1 MRHKVRWWFSLT
13 YLQHRTAVALILLT
27 MFPAMLAVYAQEND
41 IHMPHQEVEHWAKK
55 IGNHIY
61 HLSNTFTYYKDI
73 KKNFVDGD
81 ATISEN
87 DGLTLVKEMA
97 EDVSNMMKFKV
108 EAVKRIMNV
117 AEEAA
122 LDKEHKQ
129 DEEVE
134 YYNAKRLN
142 EVYTDRNNQERLL
155 EGYRELTLI
164 PNSHF
169 DGIPVNENV
178 SSVHVP
184 TNVYDKAPDVM
195 DAIRW
200 SGRLD
205 RTFKSNYELDHTLS
219 WQYFG
224 SSAGFLRQY
233 PASQWVLDEKD
244 PDLYDA
250 RLRSWYIEA
259 ANSPKDMIIL
269 LDVSGSMTGLRR
281 EIAKHVVLN
290 ILETLNEN
298 DFVNVFNFSANA
310 TELVP
315 CFNDTLV
322 QANLENIGVF
332 KKALSSVETM
342 EIANFTKALTKA
354 FELLQRKNSK
364 YNKSGQGSQC
374 NQAIMLVTDGAP
386 YNFEEIFSKYN
397 WPHLQVRM
405 FTYLIGRE
413 ETKKRDLKWMACANK
428 GYFVHVTTLAEVREQ
443 VLKYIPV
450 MARPMVM
457 YQNNHPHIWTG
468 VYADIADPKQTDW
481 LWELRERKRQMDRTN
496 NYRNLKKRVEN
507 RQLPNDYII
516 RDSEKIE
523 KFLEYGE
530 FVLTP
535 RDVARMKAKHNRE
548 ARTDYHRKYRKD
560 RWTLMIGRR
569 GAPGLRE
576 GYRLM
581 TSVSVPVFD
590 RKKTSNITERVL
602 VNEAVWKKKKREVRT
617 ANLLGV
623 AGTDVPIREIEK
635 LVPPYKLGV
644 NGYSFMVNKNGYIL
658 YHPDLR
664 PVHEEANAE
673 VLRKSRDKRKWFQDI
688 LKPNYNS
695 VDFAEVELIDHDSG
709 PRTNNSDLLELTKGR
724 DYNTKLRRDLIDQ
737 RENESN
743 FSVKIHMDNMKRV
756 VTRQQRY
763 FTQKVK
769 GTPFSLGIAMPMG
782 YGKYKVQGQVELSR
796 AIQDPRGV
804 KVTEY
809 FTSGNW
815 SIHPEWVYCE
825 YKYDQNRP
833 EMTPE
838 ELMMDFLTRAQE
850 PRWKWRSTRTRAPP
864 EPSMSKPQC
873 DKELVQSMVFDARA
887 TNVYNERTIED
898 KISDEHP
905 MEMYLALIF
914 SSGRQNFG
922 MTTAFVATRS
932 GLTRWVDL
940 TKLKPGESPEPSDEP
955 HIMQIH
961 NRAIDEVWYK
971 RAVDYYEEDPDAY
984 VYSVPFD
991 AAVQNPEE
999 VLVTATRAIFIEE
1012 NRHRKAPAAVVGVTI
1027 KHQKFVEYFMN
1038 ETYKC
1043 PSYPSR
1049 DSSCKNAKTCES
1061 DYLDCYLLDDNG
1073 FIIAS
1078 EKNEHTGKFFGTLEG
1093 TIMESLVQSEVYRKV
1108 KIYDYQAVCL
1118 DSRNEPSPASI
1129 LMTPIQVLKWTTN
1142 WIMSNI
1148 FWVLVKTHLYTLWDP
1163 NEAWAYTHGAREDA
1177 YQDIS
1182 NPHMEPVDYKE
1193 GPDETIADY
1202 FSDEPAAEVAKE
1214 NPAVEE
1220 NDLPDYEPKEE
1231 GSGEAGLKEAEDQGL
1246 EGSGMEGSGED
1257 YSPDTSVADFEDG
1270 ISESE
1275 LLEEI
1280 DILYTDW
1287 ADEDEEA
1294 LYTDDPED
1302 DRQYPDDY
1310 EHQAED
1316 GDFPS
1321 LETYGYIDP
1330 DFNKRQKKFVK
1341 ELIKLAY
1348 INKTHPRPCDKEVN
1362 LYKLQNHKLQ
1372 TDGNYKP
1379 VKGKLSN
1386 CHPNGCGRH
1395 FSVQKVVS
1403 TNLILVAVNNLC
1415 SCESRKV
1422 DIEPVEVE
1430 YNETML
1436 CNRLLLHH
1444 YRKRPSECFNYHP
1457 EEHEIKQCGGA
1468 GSLILPSV
1476 TMLSL
1481 LVVAHVCSNLKLYS

>member
-1 MRHKVRWWFSLT
+1 M
-13 YLQHRTAVALILLT
+13 
-27 MFPAMLAVYAQEND
+27 
-41 IHMPHQEVEHWAKK
+41 
-55 IGNHIY
+55 
-61 HLSNTFTYYKDI
+61 
-73 KKNFVDGD
+73 
-81 ATISEN
+81 TI
-87 DGLTLVKEMA
+87 
-97 EDVSNMMKFKV
+97 
-108 EAVKRIMNV
+108 IM
-117 AEEAA
+117 
-122 LDKEHKQ
+122 
-129 DEEVE
+129 
-134 YYNAKRLN
+134 
-142 EVYTDRNNQERLL
+142 
-155 EGYRELTLI
+155 
-164 PNSHF
+164 
-169 DGIPVNENV
+169 
-178 SSVHVP
+178 
-184 TNVYDKAPDVM
+184 
-195 DAIRW
+195 
-200 SGRLD
+200 
-205 RTFKSNYELDHTLS
+205 
-219 WQYFG
+219 
-224 SSAGFLRQY
+224 
-233 PASQWVLDEKD
+233 
-244 PDLYDA
+244 
-250 RLRSWYIEA
+250 
-259 ANSPKDMIIL
+259 
-269 LDVSGSMTGLRR
+269 
-281 EIAKHVVLN
+281 
-290 ILETLNEN
+290 
-298 DFVNVFNFSANA
+298 
-310 TELVP
+310 
-315 CFNDTLV
+315 
-322 QANLENIGVF
+322 
-332 KKALSSVETM
+332 
-342 EIANFTKALTKA
+342 
-354 FELLQRKNSK
+354 KNSK

-386 YNFEEIFSKYN
+386 YNFEEIFSRYN

-457 YQNNHPHIWTG
+457 YQNKHPHIWTG

-507 RQLPNDYII
+507 RQLPHDYII
-516 RDSEKIE
+516 RESEKIE

-535 RDVARMKAKHNRE
+535 RDAARMKAKHNRE
-548 ARTDYHRKYRKD
+548 AR
-560 RWTLMIGRR
+560 GRR

-590 RKKTSNITERVL
+590 RKKTS
-602 VNEAVWKKKKREVRT
+602 VRT

-644 NGYSFMVNKNGYIL
+644 NGYSFMVNQNGYVL

-673 VLRKSRDKRKWFQDI
+673 FQDI

-709 PRTNNSDLLELTKGR
+709 PRSNNSDLLELTKGR

-737 RENESN
+737 REHESN
-743 FSVKIHMDNMKRV
+743 FSVKVHMDNMKRV

-782 YGKYKVQGQVELSR
+782 YGKYKVYGQVELSR

-804 KVTEY
+804 KVTDY

-815 SIHPEWVYCE
+815 SIHPDWVYCE

-833 EMTPE
+833 DMTPE

-864 EPSMSKPQC
+864 EPSMTKPQYSSWKPGVVESERKDSYYC
-873 DKELVQSMVFDARA
+873 DKDLVQSMVFDARA
-887 TNVYNERTIED
+887 TNVYTERTIED
-898 KISDEHP
+898 KIADEHR
-905 MEMYLALIF
+905 
-914 SSGRQNFG
+914 GRQNFG

-940 TKLKPGESPEPSDEP
+940 TKLKPGDTPEPSDEP

-991 AAVQNPEE
+991 AAAQNPED

-1027 KHQKFVEYFMN
+1027 KHQKFVEYFTN

-1061 DYLDCYLLDDNG
+1061 VYLDCYLLDDNG

-1118 DSRNEPSPASI
+1118 DSQTEPNPASI
-1129 LMTPIQVLKWTTN
+1129 LLTPVQMLKWTAN

-1163 NEAWAYTHGAREDA
+1163 NQAWAYTHGAREDI
-1177 YQDIS
+1177 YPDIN

-1193 GPDETIADY
+1193 VFDETIADY
-1202 FSDEPAAEVAKE
+1202 FSDEPAPEVAKE
-1214 NPAVEE
+1214 YPAVEE
-1220 NDLPDYEPKEE
+1220 NDLPDY
-1231 GSGEAGLKEAEDQGL
+1231 
-1246 EGSGMEGSGED
+1246 
-1257 YSPDTSVADFEDG
+1257 
-1270 ISESE
+1270 
-1275 LLEEI
+1275 
-1280 DILYTDW
+1280 
-1287 ADEDEEA
+1287 
-1294 LYTDDPED
+1294 DPED
-1302 DRQYPDDY
+1302 DRQYSEEYD
-1310 EHQAED
+1310 HQAED

-1321 LETYGYIDP
+1321 LE
-1330 DFNKRQKKFVK
+1330 
-1341 ELIKLAY
+1341 LAY
-1348 INKTHPRPCDKEVN
+1348 INKTHPRPCDKEVE

-1415 SCESRKV
+1415 SCDSRRV

-1444 YRKRPSECFNYHP
+1444 YRNRPGHCFNYHP

-1468 GSLILPSV
+1468 GSLTLPSAA
-1476 TMLSL
+1476 MLTL
-1481 LVVAHVCSNLKLYS
+1481 LVLAHVCNTLKLHS

>member
-1 MRHKVRWWFSLT
+1 MRWWFSLT
-13 YLQHRTAVALILLT
+13 NLQHRTAVALILLM

-41 IHMPHQEVEHWAKK
+41 IHMPHQEVEHWANK
-55 IGNHIY
+55 IGKHIY
-61 HLSNTFTYYKDI
+61 HLSNTFTYYNDI
-73 KKNFVDGD
+73 KNNFANAD
-81 ATISEN
+81 ATITEN

-129 DEEVE
+129 AEKVK

-142 EVYTDRNNQERLL
+142 EVYTDRNNQVRLK
-155 EGYRELTLI
+155 EGYEELTLV
-164 PNSHF
+164 PNAHF

-184 TNVYDKAPDVM
+184 TNVYDEAPDVRE
-195 DAIRW
+195 AIQW
-200 SGRLD
+200 SARLD

-224 SSAGFLRQY
+224 SSSGFLRQY
-233 PASQWVLDEKD
+233 PASKWVLDEKD

-259 ANSPKDMIIL
+259 ANSPKDMVIL

-298 DFVNVFNFSANA
+298 DFVNVFNFSTNA

-315 CFNDTLV
+315 CFNDSLV

-354 FELLQRKNSK
+354 FELLQR

-386 YNFEEIFSKYN
+386 YNFEEIFSRYN

-468 VYADIADPKQTDW
+468 VYADIAEPVDV
-481 LWELRERKRQMDRTN
+481 LREILIAGRPDK
-496 NYRNLKKRVEN
+496 VF
-507 RQLPNDYII
+507 P
-516 RDSEKIE
+516 
-523 KFLEYGE
+523 
-530 FVLTP
+530 
-535 RDVARMKAKHNRE
+535 
-548 ARTDYHRKYRKD
+548 
-560 RWTLMIGRR
+560 GRR

-590 RKKTSNITERVL
+590 RKKTS
-602 VNEAVWKKKKREVRT
+602 VRT

-644 NGYSFMVNKNGYIL
+644 NGYSFMVNKNGYVL

-673 VLRKSRDKRKWFQDI
+673 FQDI

-709 PRTNNSDLLELTKGR
+709 PRSNNSDLLELTKGR
-724 DYNTKLRRDLIDQ
+724 DYSTKLRRDLIDQ
-737 RENESN
+737 REHESN

-763 FTQKVK
+763 FTQRVK

-782 YGKYKVQGQVELSR
+782 YGKYKVYGQVELSR

-804 KVTEY
+804 KVTDY

-815 SIHPEWVYCE
+815 SIHPDWVYCE

-864 EPSMSKPQC
+864 EPSMTKPQC
-873 DKELVQSMVFDARA
+873 DKDLVQSMVFDARA
-887 TNVYNERTIED
+887 TNVYTERTIED
-898 KISDEHP
+898 KIADEHR
-905 MEMYLALIF
+905 
-914 SSGRQNFG
+914 GGQNFG

-940 TKLKPGESPEPSDEP
+940 TKFKPGISPEPSDEP

-991 AAVQNPEE
+991 AAAQNPEE

-1027 KHQKFVEYFMN
+1027 QHQKFIEYFTN

-1061 DYLDCYLLDDNG
+1061 VYLDCYLLDDNG

-1118 DSRNEPSPASI
+1118 DSQTEPNPASI
-1129 LMTPIQVLKWTTN
+1129 LLTPVQMLKWTAN

-1163 NEAWAYTHGAREDA
+1163 NEAWAYTHGAREDV
-1177 YQDIS
+1177 YPDIS

-1193 GPDETIADY
+1193 VFDETIADY
-1202 FSDEPAAEVAKE
+1202 ISDEPAPEVAKE
-1214 NPAVEE
+1214 YPALEE
-1220 NDLPDYEPKEE
+1220 NDLPDYEPGEE
-1231 GSGEAGLKEAEDQGL
+1231 GSGEAGLEEEEDQIL
-1246 EGSGMEGSGED
+1246 EGSGMEGSGEEP
-1257 YSPDTSVADFEDG
+1257 SPDISEADFDDG
-1270 ISESE
+1270 IDESE

-1302 DRQYPDDY
+1302 DRQYSEDY

-1321 LETYGYIDP
+1321 LE
-1330 DFNKRQKKFVK
+1330 
-1341 ELIKLAY
+1341 LAY
-1348 INKTHPRPCDKEVN
+1348 INKTHPRPCDKEVE

-1372 TDGNYKP
+1372 TDGAYKP

-1415 SCESRKV
+1415 SCDSRRV

-1468 GSLILPSV
+1468 GSLTLPSAA
-1476 TMLSL
+1476 MLTL
-1481 LVVAHVCSNLKLYS
+1481 LVLAHVCNTLKLHS

>member
-1 MRHKVRWWFSLT
+1 M
-13 YLQHRTAVALILLT
+13 
-27 MFPAMLAVYAQEND
+27 
-41 IHMPHQEVEHWAKK
+41 
-55 IGNHIY
+55 
-61 HLSNTFTYYKDI
+61 
-73 KKNFVDGD
+73 
-81 ATISEN
+81 TI
-87 DGLTLVKEMA
+87 
-97 EDVSNMMKFKV
+97 
-108 EAVKRIMNV
+108 IM
-117 AEEAA
+117 
-122 LDKEHKQ
+122 
-129 DEEVE
+129 
-134 YYNAKRLN
+134 
-142 EVYTDRNNQERLL
+142 
-155 EGYRELTLI
+155 
-164 PNSHF
+164 
-169 DGIPVNENV
+169 
-178 SSVHVP
+178 
-184 TNVYDKAPDVM
+184 
-195 DAIRW
+195 
-200 SGRLD
+200 
-205 RTFKSNYELDHTLS
+205 
-219 WQYFG
+219 
-224 SSAGFLRQY
+224 
-233 PASQWVLDEKD
+233 
-244 PDLYDA
+244 
-250 RLRSWYIEA
+250 
-259 ANSPKDMIIL
+259 
-269 LDVSGSMTGLRR
+269 
-281 EIAKHVVLN
+281 
-290 ILETLNEN
+290 
-298 DFVNVFNFSANA
+298 
-310 TELVP
+310 
-315 CFNDTLV
+315 
-322 QANLENIGVF
+322 
-332 KKALSSVETM
+332 
-342 EIANFTKALTKA
+342 
-354 FELLQRKNSK
+354 KNSK

-386 YNFEEIFSKYN
+386 YNFEEIFSRYN

-457 YQNNHPHIWTG
+457 YQNKHPHIWTG

-507 RQLPNDYII
+507 RQLPHDYII
-516 RDSEKIE
+516 RESEKIE

-535 RDVARMKAKHNRE
+535 RDAARMKAKHNRE
-548 ARTDYHRKYRKD
+548 AR
-560 RWTLMIGRR
+560 GRR

-590 RKKTSNITERVL
+590 RKKTS
-602 VNEAVWKKKKREVRT
+602 VRT

-644 NGYSFMVNKNGYIL
+644 NGYSFMVNQNGYVL

-673 VLRKSRDKRKWFQDI
+673 FQDI

-709 PRTNNSDLLELTKGR
+709 PRSNNSDLLE
-724 DYNTKLRRDLIDQ
+724 LRRDLIDQ
-737 RENESN
+737 REHESN
-743 FSVKIHMDNMKRV
+743 FSVKVHMDNMKRV

-782 YGKYKVQGQVELSR
+782 YGKYKVYGQVELSR

-804 KVTEY
+804 KVTDY

-815 SIHPEWVYCE
+815 SIHPDWVYCE

-833 EMTPE
+833 DMTPE

-864 EPSMSKPQC
+864 EPSMTKPQYSSWKPGVVESERKDSYYC
-873 DKELVQSMVFDARA
+873 DKDLVQSMVFDARA
-887 TNVYNERTIED
+887 TNVYTERTIED
-898 KISDEHP
+898 KIADEHR
-905 MEMYLALIF
+905 
-914 SSGRQNFG
+914 GRQNFG

-940 TKLKPGESPEPSDEP
+940 TKLKPGDTPEPSDEP

-991 AAVQNPEE
+991 AAAQNPED

-1027 KHQKFVEYFMN
+1027 KHQKFVEYFTN

-1061 DYLDCYLLDDNG
+1061 VYLDCYLLDDNG

-1118 DSRNEPSPASI
+1118 DSQTEPNPASI
-1129 LMTPIQVLKWTTN
+1129 LLTPVQMLKWTAN

-1163 NEAWAYTHGAREDA
+1163 NQAWAYTHGAREDI
-1177 YQDIS
+1177 YPDIN

-1193 GPDETIADY
+1193 VFDETIADY
-1202 FSDEPAAEVAKE
+1202 FSDEPAPEVAKE
-1214 NPAVEE
+1214 YPAVEE
-1220 NDLPDYEPKEE
+1220 NDLPDYEPGEE
-1231 GSGEAGLKEAEDQGL
+1231 GSGEAGLEEEEDQIL
-1246 EGSGMEGSGED
+1246 EGSGMEGSGEEP
-1257 YSPDTSVADFEDG
+1257 SPDISEADFDDG
-1270 ISESE
+1270 INESE

-1302 DRQYPDDY
+1302 DRQYSEEYD
-1310 EHQAED
+1310 HQAED

-1321 LETYGYIDP
+1321 LE
-1330 DFNKRQKKFVK
+1330 
-1341 ELIKLAY
+1341 LAY
-1348 INKTHPRPCDKEVN
+1348 INKTHPRPCDKEVE

-1415 SCESRKV
+1415 SCDSRRV

-1444 YRKRPSECFNYHP
+1444 YRNRPGHCFNYHP

-1468 GSLILPSV
+1468 GSLTLPSAA
-1476 TMLSL
+1476 MLTL
-1481 LVVAHVCSNLKLYS
+1481 LVLAHVCNTLKLHS